1 MIKFGLR
8 FLALAAAMA
17 FVSDAALA
25 GDAAKGE
32 KVFKKCLACHTIE
45 KGGKNKV
52 GPNLFGVM
60 GRQAATI
67 EGFKY
72 GAGVTGAAA
81 KIGAWDAAKVDEYM
95 ADPTAFLKKVSGDAN
110 AKSNMAF
117 KLPDATERADVTAY
131 LAAQK

>member
-1 MIKFGLR
+1 MKKFA
-8 FLALAAAMA
+8 FLAIAAAMTVASGAA
-17 FVSDAALA
+17 FA
-25 GDAAKGE
+25 GDAANGE
-32 KVFKKCLACHTIE
+32 KVFKKCLACHTVD

-60 GRQAATI
+60 GRAAGTV

-81 KIGAWDAAKVDEYM
+81 KIGAWDAAKVEEYLT
-95 ADPTAFLKKVSGDAN
+95 DPTAYLKKVSGDAN

-117 KLPDATERADVTAY
+117 KLPDAKERADVAAY